1 MTRLTNI
8 FLRLREQS
16 QIWFSRFI
24 ILVLLGLIFFVA
36 GGGVSHNK
44 KWQIIQINVEGANA
58 VSSDEIREIALEKIL
73 GNYFLVYARNNS
85 HLFPE
90 SEIAQTLLHTFPRI
104 ASVSAVRDDEHT
116 ITINISERKPYVL
129 WCGEEQSSKDCWF
142 IDEGGFVFDKAPEF
156 SKGVYIE
163 VYGKLVEKNAEKPLR
178 ASVPFDRFAVANTFV
193 KLLRESI
200 GKPFRI
206 ALKPEDEIEVT
217 MYTSAKHPFL
227 ADVAIRFNDASDP
240 AVLIN
245 NLEKAILT
253 QFPNNT
259 SPKKKLQ
266 YIDMRFGSKVIFGF
280 EQ

>member
-16 QIWFSRFI
+16 QVWFSRFI

-58 VSSDEIREIALEKIL
+58 VSSDEVRAIALERIL
-73 GNYFLVYARNNS
+73 GNYFLIYSRNNS
-85 HLFPE
+85 YLFPE

-104 ASVSAVRDDEHT
+104 SSVSAFRDDEHT
-116 ITINISERKPYVL
+116 ITINISERKPYAL
-129 WCGEEQSSKDCWF
+129 WCEMQISKDCWF
-142 IDEGGFVFDKAPEF
+142 IDEGGFVFDKAPDF
-156 SKGVYIE
+156 SKGAYIE
-163 VYGKLVEKNAEKPLR
+163 VYGKLVEKNAGEPLR
-178 ASVPFDRFAVANTFV
+178 ASLPYDRFIIANSFTN
-193 KLLRESI
+193 LLRDNI

-206 ALKPEDEIEVT
+206 ALKSEDEFEVT
-217 MYTSAKHPFL
+217 MYTSARHQFL
-227 ADVAIRFNDASDP
+227 ADVTIRFNDASDP
-240 AVLIN
+240 AVLIS

-259 SPKKKLQ
+259 SPKKRLQ
-266 YIDMRFGSKVIFGF
+266 YIDMRFGNKVIFGF

>member
-58 VSSDEIREIALEKIL
+58 VSTDEVRAIALDKII

-85 HLFPE
+85 HLFPVG
-90 SEIAQTLLHTFPRI
+90 EINQTLLHTFPRI

-116 ITINISERKPYVL
+116 
-129 WCGEEQSSKDCWF
+129 CWF

-163 VYGKLVEKNAEKPLR
+163 VYGKLVEKKAGEPLR
-178 ASVPFDRFAVANTFV
+178 ASLPYDRFAIANGFT
-193 KLLRESI
+193 KLLRENI

-206 ALKPEDEIEVT
+206 YIKSEDEIEVT
-217 MYTSAKHPFL
+217 IHTSAKHPFL
-227 ADVAIRFNDASDP
+227 ADVVMRFKDTSDP
-240 AVLIN
+240 ANLVN

-253 QFPNNT
+253 QFPNNIA
-259 SPKKKLQ
+259 PKKKLQ
-266 YIDMRFGSKVIFGF
+266 YIDMRFGNKVIFGF

>member
-58 VSSDEIREIALEKIL
+58 VSTDEVRAIALDKII

-85 HLFPE
+85 HLFPVG
-90 SEIAQTLLHTFPRI
+90 EINQTLLHTFPRI

-116 ITINISERKPYVL
+116 ITINISERKPYAL
-129 WCGEEQSSKDCWF
+129 WCVEEPSSKDCWF

-163 VYGKLVEKNAEKPLR
+163 VYGKLVEKKAGEPLR
-178 ASVPFDRFAVANTFV
+178 ASLPYDRFAIANGFT
-193 KLLRESI
+193 KLLRENI

-206 ALKPEDEIEVT
+206 YIKSEDEIEVT
-217 MYTSAKHPFL
+217 IHTSAKHPFL
-227 ADVAIRFNDASDP
+227 ADVVMRFKDTSDP
-240 AVLIN
+240 ANLVN

-253 QFPNNT
+253 QFPNNIA
-259 SPKKKLQ
+259 PKKKLQ
-266 YIDMRFGSKVIFGF
+266 YIDMRFGNKVIFGF